1 MVQHIYKIINTRNN
15 KFYVGRSLNIRQR
28 LNRHLNHLKRGI
40 HDNIYLQR
48 AWNLDSEFFE
58 CQIVISIN
66 TGDADRDLIIAKK
79 CEQWYLDNY
88 AIGKELYNVSPS
100 SQTGVSYGE
109 AHPNFGKSFEEFAG
123 TEGVIKHRK
132 AMDNIIKE
140 GTLAK
145 ENNPFY
151 GRKHTPETIELLRIK
166 CAQYKEDNPF
176 YGKKHTDASKE
187 KMSQSRKGKC
197 TGGDNPST
205 KRVCAYGVEY
215 PTMSE
220 AANSLNITMHI
231 LRKYLTDESNTDIF
245 FI

>member
-48 AWNLDSEFFE
+48 AWNLDSEYFE
-58 CQIVISIN
+58 FKVVITIN
-66 TGDADRDLIIAKK
+66 TGDKDKDLQIVKQ

-88 AIGKELYNVSPS
+88 TIGKDLYNISPS

-123 TEGVIKHRK
+123 EEGVMKHRK
-132 AMDNIIKE
+132 AMDNIIQE
-140 GTLAK
+140 GKLAK

-151 GRKHTPETIELLRIK
+151 GGKHTPETIELLRVK
-166 CAQYKEDNPF
+166 CAQYKADNPF
-176 YGKKHTDASKE
+176 YGKKHTDKTKE
-187 KMSQSRKGKC
+187 MISRANKGKFA
-197 TGGDNPST
+197 GGKNPAA

-215 PTMSE
+215 STMSE